1 MFKLVG
7 AFVLLMVVALVA
19 LAYLQL
25 NPILTFVIVS
35 VGLYL
40 FARKGDGSLW
50 PDSIA
55 DWASGRGVYL
65 GRKDQYVAGS
75 DPDDTA
81 DKQGPDP
88 SHR

>member
-7 AFVLLMVVALVA
+7 AVALLIVVALVA

-25 NPILTFVIVS
+25 SPILTFIIVS
-35 VGLYL
+35 AGFYL
-40 FARKGDGSLW
+40 FARKGDDSLW

-55 DWASGRGVYL
+55 EWVSGRGIYL

-88 SHR
+88 ERR

>member
-7 AFVLLMVVALVA
+7 AIALLIVVALVA

-25 NPILTFVIVS
+25 SPILTFVIVS

-50 PDSIA
+50 HLS
-55 DWASGRGVYL
+55 R
-65 GRKDQYVAGS
+65 
-75 DPDDTA
+75 T
-81 DKQGPDP
+81 QGPIRRRQR
-88 SHR
+88 SR

>member
-7 AFVLLMVVALVA
+7 AIALLIVVALVA

-25 NPILTFVIVS
+25 SPILTFVIIS

-55 DWASGRGVYL
+55 DWTSGHGIYL

-88 SHR
+88 ERR